1 MTTSLSNRES
11 VSLGLAKV
19 YIGRSLSNIG
29 SIAPVLSNSDYFSAL
44 ADVSFN
50 TIREFVSLVSSTG
63 SVEYLQDL
71 LLKKLDFQIEVSFL
85 EIYQKTLSYALGGDG
100 GSTEL
105 GTTLIANPID
115 LRVEL
120 VFTYPNKTNQMIFIL
135 PRMSV
140 SASVLGAF
148 AEEDALT
155 IPITFSAKRAD
166 NIAGGT
172 VWNVYPYGRII
183 FT

>member
-1 MTTSLSNRES
+1 MTTSLINRES

-19 YIGRSLSNIG
+19 YIGGSLANIG
-29 SIAPVLSNSDYFSAL
+29 SIAPVLTSSDYFSAL
-44 ADVSFN
+44 AEVSFMMN
-50 TIREFVSLVSSTG
+50 KEFVTLLSSSG
-63 SVEYLQDL
+63 GIEYIQDL
-71 LLKKLDFQIEVSFL
+71 LLKKADWSIDVNFL

-105 GTTLIANPID
+105 GTTFITKPSDI
-115 LRVEL
+115 RVEL
-120 VFTYPNKTNQMIFIL
+120 IFTYPNKTNQMILVL
-135 PRMSV
+135 PRMAV
-140 SASVLGAF
+140 STSVLGAF
-148 AEEDALT
+148 TEEDALS

-172 VWNVYPYGRII
+172 VWSVYPYGRIL